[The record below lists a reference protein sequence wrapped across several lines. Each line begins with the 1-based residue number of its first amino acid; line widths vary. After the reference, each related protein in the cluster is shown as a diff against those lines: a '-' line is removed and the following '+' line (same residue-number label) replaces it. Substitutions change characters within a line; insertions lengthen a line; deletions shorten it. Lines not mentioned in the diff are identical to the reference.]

1 MVPTPLGRAGREREA
16 FPKARGF
23 TNESKYYEL
32 RAPSHP
38 PQHARPAR
46 THEPY
51 ASPTDDNA
59 QQTHDLLEESVIT
72 LLRQHCPTYLKMDG
86 VPVRL
91 ALARAFVR
99 FILERTR
106 GNQARAAELAGFNRN
121 TLRRLI
127 RCFRIDW
134 AFYAAK

>member
-1 MVPTPLGRAGREREA
+1 MKANIMSSAPQHILHNTPVLLGRM
-16 FPKARGF
+16 
-23 TNESKYYEL
+23 N
-32 RAPSHP
+32 HMP
-38 PQHARPAR
+38 P
-46 THEPY
+46 
-51 ASPTDDNA
+51 PTDDNA
-59 QQTHDLLEESVIT
+59 QHTHDLLEESVIT

-86 VPVRL
+86 VPIRL

>member
-1 MVPTPLGRAGREREA
+1 MTTASHHVLHNTPITLGRMPPEPPPADAE
-16 FPKARGF
+16 
-23 TNESKYYEL
+23 
-32 RAPSHP
+32 
-38 PQHARPAR
+38 PQHA
-46 THEPY
+46 
-51 ASPTDDNA
+51 
-59 QQTHDLLEESVIT
+59 HDLLEESIIT

-86 VPVRL
+86 IPIRL

-127 RCFRIDW
+127 RSFRIDW